1 MGEVAFLPN
10 KLSRIE
16 LTSDRMVEV
25 VETDLIVGISMS
37 AGKTTSAKVIVRLL
51 RGEGLTVA
59 GAKLTGALVGHPL
72 RAGC

>member
-1 MGEVAFLPN
+1 VGEVAFLPN

-37 AGKTTSAKVIVRLL
+37 AGKTTLAKVIVRLL
-51 RGEGLTVA
+51 RGEDLTVA
-59 GAKLTGALVGHPL
+59 RAKLPG
-72 RAGC
+72 R